1 MHSKFPTRMF
11 AGFLV
16 PIFAAAFGTLAGSAA
31 AQTETLPPGFHDS
44 IVLSGLIRPTVV
56 RFSPDGRI
64 FVAEKSGVIKV
75 FSSLTATTPTIF
87 ADLTTN
93 VDNYWDRGLLGM
105 ALDPNFPTSPYVY
118 VLYAYDAPIG
128 GTAPVWNDACPTP
141 PGPNTDGCVVSGRL
155 SRLTANGSVM
165 SGSEKVLIN
174 AWGQQFPSH
183 SLGALQFGA
192 DGALYASDGDGASM
206 GTVDYGQ
213 FGGNPLGDPPGGV
226 GGTMEPPTA
235 EGGALR
241 SQSLRRQPGEPAV
254 LNGTV
259 IRVDPATGSGLST
272 NPLASS
278 ADANARR
285 IVVEGLRQPFRF
297 TIQPNT
303 NKLWIGDV
311 GNEVWEEI
319 DVAPSPTT
327 EVKNFG
333 WPCYE
338 GPDQEPDWVSAQ
350 VDICMNDLYKNPSV
364 VTAPFLGYR
373 HTDSVVSGDGC
384 ATGGSSITGL
394 AFYGGG
400 SYPST
405 YDGALFFADHTR
417 NCAWVLFP
425 GSGGQPNASSRA
437 LFIGGASHP
446 VDLEI
451 GPGGDL
457 FYVDHEGGAIHRIQY
472 MTPAAVAT
480 ATPESGA
487 PPLTVQFDGSGSH
500 GAAAGDTLTYAWDL
514 NGDGVFNDSTA
525 VSPAKTY
532 STAGQY
538 TVRLKVTDEHG
549 VSGVSDPLTVTVA
562 QGAPSPVIDTP
573 SSSLTWKVGDPI
585 SFSGHATDPQD
596 GTIPASA
603 LTWTL
608 VMHHCPSNCHT
619 HEIQSF
625 AGVSSGSF
633 SAPDHGYPSFLE
645 LQLTATDSLGLTGT
659 TSVILQP
666 QTVVLHFAASPSG
679 LQLDAGDGGV
689 TTPFSKT
696 VIVGST
702 NTISAASPESLNAS
716 AYWFDGWSDGGAQ
729 THSIVAGAASA
740 TYTATYISQGDV
752 MAPTTAT
759 IEGRSPYPATT
770 TEPNGVLEGG
780 ETSAF
785 SPSWKNTSDGV
796 VAGTT
801 GTITSFTGPTTGG
814 ATYTIVDGNASY
826 GDIAAGATASAGG
839 GYQLLVKTTSRPAA
853 HWDAVASEAL
863 NTSEAHDWTIHIGRS
878 FTDVP
883 TSNIYYSDVETIFH
897 RSITVGTGYRT
908 YSPDDD
914 TTRGQMSA
922 FISRGH
928 TGGDQNV
935 PVSGTVPG
943 LGTYDCQSGG
953 HSLFSDVAPTAE
965 FCANIHWVAAHGLAY
980 GCTDAAQYTST
991 FCPGTNILR
1000 RSMAVMLARDLAGG
1014 DSSVPAKLADPGN
1027 GRGYDCTDGGANAF
1041 TDVPDSDTGCR
1052 YIYFIWSKNIVDG
1065 YGNGLYGPG
1074 DAVTRGEMS
1083 KFLTNT
1089 YGLTLQ

>member
-1 MHSKFPTRMF
+1 VVSMSRSRMLSVLAF
-11 AGFLV
+11 SAL
-16 PIFAAAFGTLAGSAA
+16 AATFTALPGSAG
-31 AQTETLPPGFHDS
+31 AQTLPPGFHDS
-44 IVLSGLIRPTVV
+44 IVISGLIRPTVV

-64 FVAEKSGVIKV
+64 FVAEKSGIVKV

-105 ALDPNFPTSPYVY
+105 ALDPAFPTNPYVY

-128 GTAPVWNDACPTP
+128 GMAPVWNDGCPTP
-141 PGPNTDGCVVSGRL
+141 PGPNTDGCVISGRL
-155 SRLTANGSVM
+155 SRLTANGNVM
-165 SGSEKVLIN
+165 SGAEKVLVN

-183 SLGALQFGA
+183 SLGSLQFGA

-226 GGTMEPPTA
+226 GGTMQPPTA

-241 SQSLRRQPGEPAV
+241 AQSLRRQPGEPAV

-259 IRVDPATGSGLST
+259 IRVDPSTGDALST

-278 ADANARR
+278 SDANARR
-285 IVVEGLRQPFRF
+285 IVADGLRQPFRF
-297 TIQPNT
+297 TIQPST
-303 NKLWIGDV
+303 NELWIGDV

-319 DVAPSPTT
+319 NVAPSPAT
-327 EVKNFG
+327 EVRNFG

-384 ATGGSSITGL
+384 PTGGSSITGL
-394 AFYGGG
+394 AFYGSG
-400 SYPST
+400 SYPSQ

-425 GSGGQPNASSRA
+425 GTNGQPSASNRA

-487 PPLTVQFDGSGSH
+487 PPLAVQFDGSGSH
-500 GAAAGDTLTYAWDL
+500 GASPGDTLTYAWDL
-514 NGDGVFNDSTA
+514 NGDGVFNDSTLK
-525 VSPAKTY
+525 SPTKTF
-532 STAGQY
+532 SAAGQY
-538 TVRLKVTDEHG
+538 TVRLKVTDQHG

-573 SSSLTWKVGDPI
+573 SSSLTWKVGDPV

-596 GTIPASA
+596 GTLSASQ

-608 VMHHCPSNCHT
+608 IMHHCPSNCHI

-659 TSVILQP
+659 TSVLLQP
-666 QTVVLHFAASPSG
+666 KTVVLKFAASPSG
-679 LQLDAGDGGV
+679 LLLDAGNGKIA
-689 TTPFSKT
+689 TPFSET

-702 NTISAASPESLNAS
+702 NTVSAASPESLNGS
-716 AYWFDGWSDGGAQ
+716 AYFFDGWSDGGAQ
-729 THSIVAGAASA
+729 THSIVAGASTV

-752 MAPTTAT
+752 MAPQSAVV
-759 IEGRSPYPATT
+759 EGRSAFPPSTA
-770 TEPNGVLEGG
+770 EPNGVFEPG
-780 ETSAF
+780 ETAAF
-785 SPSWKNTSDGV
+785 TPSWKNTSDGV

-801 GTITSFTGPTTGG
+801 GSITAFTGPSGGG

-826 GDIAAGATASAGG
+826 GDIAAGGTASATG
-839 GYQLLVKTTSRPAA
+839 GYQLRVTADSRPAD
-853 HWDAVASEAL
+853 HWDAKVSEAL
-863 NTSEAHDWTIHIGRS
+863 NTSEARDWTVHIGNS
-878 FTDVP
+878 F
-883 TSNIYYSDVETIFH
+883 SDVAPSSVFYADVEAIFH
-897 RSITVGTGYRT
+897 HGITVGYASRVYGPLNGTVR
-908 YSPDDD
+908 S
-914 TTRGQMSA
+914 QMAA
-922 FISRGH
+922 FIARAHLGS
-928 TGGDQNV
+928 DALV
-935 PVSGTVPG
+935 PVSGTVPNRG
-943 LGTYDCQSGG
+943 AYNCVSGG
-953 HSLFSDVAPTAE
+953 TSLFSDVAPTDQ
-965 FCANIHWVAAHGLAY
+965 FCKQIHYIVARGLSF
-980 GCTDAAQYTST
+980 GCTDAATFAST
-991 FCPGTNILR
+991 FCQTSNITR

-1014 DSSVPAKLADPGN
+1014 DASIPVSASNAST
-1027 GRGYDCTDGGANAF
+1027 GRAYDCGDGKPNAF
-1041 TDVPDSDTGCR
+1041 PDVSDGDVGCR
-1052 YIYFIWSKNIVDG
+1052 QIYYLWSNGIVDG
-1065 YGNGLYGPG
+1065 FDDGTYGPDG
-1074 DAVTRGEMS
+1074 NVLRAQMA
-1083 KFLTNT
+1083 KFLENT
-1089 YGLTLQ
+1089 YNLQLP

>member
-1 MHSKFPTRMF
+1 VHSPSRSRIV
-11 AGFLV
+11 AGVSSWLL
-16 PIFAAAFGTLAGSAA
+16 AAAFAASPAPAA
-31 AQTETLPPGFHDS
+31 AQSETLPPGFHDS
-44 IVLSGLIRPTVV
+44 IVISGLIRPTVV
-56 RFSPDGRI
+56 RFSPDGRV
-64 FVAEKSGVIKV
+64 FVAEKSGIVKV
-75 FSSLTATTPTIF
+75 FPSLTATTPTIF

-105 ALDPNFPTSPYVY
+105 ALDPGFPSNPYVY

-128 GTAPVWNDACPTP
+128 GTAPVWNDGCPTP

-155 SRLTANGSVM
+155 SRLTASGNVM
-165 SGSEKVLIN
+165 SGPEKVLIN

-183 SLGALQFGA
+183 SLGALQFGT

-226 GGTMEPPTA
+226 GGTMQPPWA

-241 SQSLRRQPGEPAV
+241 AQSLRRQPGEPAV

-259 IRVDPATGSGLST
+259 IRVDPSTGNALST

-278 ADANARR
+278 SDLNARR
-285 IVVEGLRQPFRF
+285 IVADGLRQPFRF
-297 TIQPNT
+297 TIQPST

-311 GNEVWEEI
+311 GNEAWEEI
-319 DVAPSPTT
+319 DVAPNPTA
-327 EVKNFG
+327 EVRDFG

-373 HTDSVVSGDGC
+373 HTASVVSGDGC

-394 AFYGGG
+394 AFYGSG
-400 SYPST
+400 SYPSQ

-425 GSGGQPNASSRA
+425 DGSGQPSASNRA
-437 LFIGGASHP
+437 LFIGGASYP

-480 ATPESGA
+480 ANPESGA
-487 PPLTVQFDGSGSH
+487 PPLAVQFDGSGSH
-500 GAAAGDTLTYAWDL
+500 GASPGDTLTYAWDL

-525 VSPAKTY
+525 PSPTKTF

-538 TVRLKVTDEHG
+538 TVRLKVTDQHG
-549 VSGVSDPLTVTVA
+549 ISGVSDPLTVTVS
-562 QGAPSPVIDTP
+562 QGAPSPVIDAP
-573 SSSLTWKVGDPI
+573 ASSLTWKVGDPV

-596 GTIPASA
+596 GTLPASS

-608 VMHHCPSNCHT
+608 IMHHCPSNCHT

-659 TSVILQP
+659 TSVLLQP
-666 QTVVLHFAASPSG
+666 KTVVLNFAASPSG
-679 LQLDAGDGGV
+679 LLLDAGNGKV
-689 TTPFSKT
+689 ATPFSET

-702 NTISAASPESLNAS
+702 NTISAASPESLNSS
-716 AYWFDGWSDGGAQ
+716 AYWFDGWSDGGEQ
-729 THSIVAGAASA
+729 THSIVAGATST

-752 MAPTTAT
+752 MAPQGSFV
-759 IEGRSPYPATT
+759 EGRSPFPPSTS
-770 TEPNGVLEGG
+770 EPNGVLEPG
-780 ETSAF
+780 ETVAF
-785 SPSWKNTSDGV
+785 TPSWKNTSDGV

-801 GTITSFTGPTTGG
+801 GSITAFTGPAGGG
-814 ATYTIVDGNASY
+814 ATYAVVDGNASY
-826 GDIAAGATASAGG
+826 GDIAAGATASATG
-839 GYQLLVKTTSRPAA
+839 GYQLKVTAGSRPAA
-853 HWDAVASEAL
+853 HWDVTVSEAL
-863 NTSEAHDWTIHIGRS
+863 NTSEAHDWIIHVGGS
-878 FTDVP
+878 F
-883 TSNIYYSDVETIFH
+883 SDVSPSNGFYANVEAVFH
-897 RSITVGTGYRT
+897 HGITLGYTSGAFGPLDKAMRN
-908 YSPDDD
+908 
-914 TTRGQMSA
+914 QMAA
-922 FISRGH
+922 FIARARAGS
-928 TGGDQNV
+928 DAKV
-935 PVSGTVPG
+935 PASGTVPG
-943 LGTYDCQSGG
+943 RGAYNCVSGG
-953 HSLFSDVAPTAE
+953 TSLFTDVAPTDQ
-965 FCANIHWVAAHGLAY
+965 FCKQIHYVVAHGMSY
-980 GCTDAAQYTST
+980 GCTDAPTFATT
-991 FCPGTNILR
+991 FCPAQNITR

-1014 DSSVPAKLADPGN
+1014 DASVPAKGSNPKT
-1027 GRGYDCTDGGANAF
+1027 GRSYDCSDGSANAF
-1041 TDVPDSDTGCR
+1041 PDVSDGDSTCR
-1052 YIYFIWSKNIVDG
+1052 HIYYIWSNGIVDG
-1065 YGNGLYGPG
+1065 NTDGTYGPD
-1074 DAVTRGEMS
+1074 DAVVRAQMA
-1083 KFLTNT
+1083 KFLTNA
-1089 YGLTLQ
+1089 YALSLP

>member
-1 MHSKFPTRMF
+1 VHSPSRSRV
-11 AGFLV
+11 AGLASWLL
-16 PIFAAAFGTLAGSAA
+16 AAAFAVLPVPASA
-31 AQTETLPPGFHDS
+31 QSETLPPGFHDS
-44 IVLSGLIRPTVV
+44 IVISGLIRPTVV
-56 RFSPDGRI
+56 RFSPDGRV
-64 FVAEKSGVIKV
+64 FVAEKSGIVKV
-75 FSSLTATTPTIF
+75 FPSLTATTPTIF
-87 ADLTTN
+87 VDLTTN

-105 ALDPNFPTSPYVY
+105 ALDPGFPSNPYVY

-128 GTAPVWNDACPTP
+128 GTAPVWNDGCPTP

-155 SRLTANGSVM
+155 SRLTASGNVM
-165 SGSEKVLIN
+165 SGPEKVLIN

-226 GGTMEPPTA
+226 GGTMQPPWA

-241 SQSLRRQPGEPAV
+241 AQSLRRQPGEPAV

-259 IRVDPATGSGLST
+259 IRVDPSTGDALST

-278 ADANARR
+278 SDLNARR
-285 IVVEGLRQPFRF
+285 IVADGLRQPFRF

-319 DVAPSPTT
+319 NVAPSPAA
-327 EVKNFG
+327 EVRDFG

-400 SYPST
+400 SYPSQ
-405 YDGALFFADHTR
+405 YGGALFFADHTR

-425 GSGGQPNASSRA
+425 GANGQPSASNRA

-480 ATPESGA
+480 ANPESGA
-487 PPLTVQFDGSGSH
+487 PPLTVKFDGSGSH
-500 GAAAGDTLTYAWDL
+500 GAAPGDTLTYAWDL

-525 VSPAKTY
+525 PSPTKTF

-538 TVRLKVTDEHG
+538 TVRLKVTDQHG
-549 VSGVSDPLTVTVA
+549 VSGVSDPLTVTVS
-562 QGAPSPVIDTP
+562 QGAPSPVIDAP
-573 SSSLTWKVGDPI
+573 SSSLTWKVGDPV

-596 GTIPASA
+596 GTLPASS

-608 VMHHCPSNCHT
+608 IMHHCPSNCHT

-625 AGVSSGSF
+625 AGISSGTF

-666 QTVVLHFAASPSG
+666 KTVVLKFAASPSG
-679 LQLDAGDGGV
+679 LLLDAGNGKV
-689 TTPFSKT
+689 ATPFSET

-702 NTISAASPESLNAS
+702 NTISAASPESLNGS
-716 AYWFDGWSDGGAQ
+716 AYFFDGWSDGGAQ
-729 THSIVAGAASA
+729 THSIVAGATST

-752 MAPTTAT
+752 MAPQAAMV
-759 IEGRSPYPATT
+759 EGRSPYPPSTS
-770 TEPNGVLEGG
+770 EPNGVAESG
-780 ETSAF
+780 ETVPFA
-785 SPSWKNTSDGV
+785 PSWKNTSDGV

-801 GTITSFTGPTTGG
+801 GSITSFTGPTGGG
-814 ATYTIVDGNASY
+814 AVYTIVDGNTSY
-826 GDIAAGATASAGG
+826 GDIAAGATASAAG
-839 GYQLLVKTTSRPAA
+839 GYQLKVTATSRPTD
-853 HWDAVASEAL
+853 HWDATISEQL
-863 NTSEAHDWTIHIGRS
+863 NTSETHDWALHIGHS

-883 TSNIYYSDVETIFH
+883 LTNVFYSDIETIFH
-897 RSITVGTGYRT
+897 HGVTLGYPNRVFGPGNLT
-908 YSPDDD
+908 PRD
-914 TTRGQMSA
+914 QMTA
-922 FISRGH
+922 FISRAH
-928 TGGDQNV
+928 NGGDQNV
-935 PVSGTVPG
+935 PAAGSVAG
-943 LGTYDCQSGG
+943 LGTYDCVSGG
-953 HSLFSDVAPTAE
+953 HSLFSDVSPTSE
-965 FCANIHWVAAHGLAY
+965 FCKNIHWAVAHGLSY
-980 GCTDAAQYTST
+980 GCTDGTQFTST
-991 FCPGTNILR
+991 FCPAADITR
-1000 RSMAVMLARDLAGG
+1000 RSMAVVLARDLAGG
-1014 DSSVPAKLADPGN
+1014 DSAVPDKLADPGN
-1027 GRGYDCTDGGANAF
+1027 GRGYDCTDGSANAF
-1041 TDVPDSDTGCR
+1041 SDVPDSDAGCR
-1052 YIYFIWSKNIVDG
+1052 YMYFIWSKNIIDG
-1065 YGNGLYGPG
+1065 YGNGQYGPENS
-1074 DAVTRGEMS
+1074 VLRGQMA

-1089 YGLTLQ
+1089 YKLTLQ

>member
-1 MHSKFPTRMF
+1 MLFRSRYRIL
-11 AGFLV
+11 AGLAFSL
-16 PIFAAAFGTLAGSAA
+16 AAAFPRPLA
-31 AQTETLPPGFHDS
+31 AQSETLPPGFHDS
-44 IVLSGLIRPTVV
+44 IVISGLIRPTVV

-64 FVAEKSGVIKV
+64 FVAEKSGIVKV
-75 FSSLTATTPTIF
+75 FPSLTATTPTIF

-105 ALDPNFPTSPYVY
+105 ALDPAFPSNPYVY

-128 GTAPVWNDACPTP
+128 GTAPVWNDGCPTP
-141 PGPNTDGCVVSGRL
+141 PGPNTDGCVISGRL
-155 SRLTANGSVM
+155 SRLTANGNVM
-165 SGSEKVLIN
+165 TGAENVLIN

-226 GGTMEPPTA
+226 GGTMQPPWA

-241 SQSLRRQPGEPAV
+241 AQSLRRQPGEPAV

-259 IRVDPATGSGLST
+259 VRVDPSTGNGLPD

-278 ADANARR
+278 SDPNARR
-285 IVVEGLRQPFRF
+285 IVAEGLRQPFRF
-297 TIQPNT
+297 TFQPNT

-319 DVAPSPTT
+319 DVAPSPTS
-327 EVKNFG
+327 EVRNFG

-350 VDICMNDLYKNPSV
+350 VNICMNDLYKNPSV

-373 HTDSVVSGDGC
+373 HSDSVVSGDGC
-384 ATGGSSITGL
+384 ATGGSSITGM
-394 AFYGGG
+394 AFYNGG
-400 SYPST
+400 SYPSQ

-425 GSGGQPNASSRA
+425 DASGQPNASNRA
-437 LFIGGASHP
+437 LFIGAASYP

-472 MTPAAVAT
+472 MTPAALAT
-480 ATPESGA
+480 ATPQSGA
-487 PPLTVQFDGSGSH
+487 PPLSVQFDGSGSH
-500 GAAAGDTLTYAWDL
+500 GASPGDTLTYAWDL
-514 NGDGVFNDSTA
+514 TGDGLFNDSTA
-525 VSPAKTY
+525 VSPAKTF
-532 STAGQY
+532 SVAGQY

-549 VSGVSDPLTVTVA
+549 VSGVSDPLTVTVS
-562 QGAPSPVIDTP
+562 QGAPSPVIDAP
-573 SSSLTWKVGDPI
+573 ASSLTWKVGDPI

-596 GTIPASA
+596 GALPASA

-608 VMHHCPSNCHT
+608 IMHHCPSNCHT
-619 HEIQSF
+619 HEIQTF

-659 TSVILQP
+659 TSVLLQP
-666 QTVVLHFAASPSG
+666 KTVVLKFAASPSG
-679 LQLDAGDGGV
+679 LLLDAGNGKIA
-689 TTPFSKT
+689 TPFSET

-702 NTISAASPESLNAS
+702 NTISAASPESLNGS
-716 AYWFDGWSDGGAQ
+716 AYWFDGWSDSGAQ
-729 THSIVAGAASA
+729 THSIVAGAGSV

-752 MAPTTAT
+752 MAPQSAMV
-759 IEGRSPYPATT
+759 EGRSPYPPST
-770 TEPNGVLEGG
+770 TEPNGVAESG
-780 ETSAF
+780 ETVPFA
-785 SPSWKNTSDGV
+785 PSWKNTSDGT

-801 GTITSFTGPTTGG
+801 GTITSFTGPAGGG
-814 ATYTIVDGNASY
+814 AAYTVVEGNASY
-826 GDIAAGATASAGG
+826 GDIAAGATASAT
-839 GYQLLVKTTSRPAA
+839 GYQLKVTANARPAD
-853 HWDAVASEAL
+853 HWDATVSEAL
-863 NTSEAHDWTIHIGRS
+863 DTSEAHDWTLHIGRS
-878 FTDVP
+878 FSDVP
-883 TSNIYYSDVETIFH
+883 PANTFYSDIETILH
-897 RSITVGTGYRT
+897 HGVTVGYGNRVFG
-908 YSPDDD
+908 PLD
-914 TTRGQMSA
+914 TTPRDQMSA
-922 FISRGH
+922 FISRAH

-935 PVSGTVPG
+935 PVSGSVPG
-943 LGTYDCQSGG
+943 LGTYNCKSGG

-965 FCANIHWVAAHGLAY
+965 FCKNIHWIVAHGLSY
-980 GCTDAAQYTST
+980 GCTDGTQFGST
-991 FCPGTNILR
+991 FCPSTTMTR
-1000 RSMAVMLARDLAGG
+1000 RTMAVMIARDLAGG
-1014 DSSVPAKLADPGN
+1014 DSSVPSKLADPGN

-1041 TDVPDSDTGCR
+1041 SDVPDSDAACK
-1052 YIYFIWSKNIVDG
+1052 YIYFIWSKNVVDG
-1065 YGNGLYGPG
+1065 YANGQYGPENS
-1074 DAVTRGEMS
+1074 VERGEMA
-1083 KFLTNT
+1083 KYLTNA
-1089 YGLTLQ
+1089 YNLTLQ